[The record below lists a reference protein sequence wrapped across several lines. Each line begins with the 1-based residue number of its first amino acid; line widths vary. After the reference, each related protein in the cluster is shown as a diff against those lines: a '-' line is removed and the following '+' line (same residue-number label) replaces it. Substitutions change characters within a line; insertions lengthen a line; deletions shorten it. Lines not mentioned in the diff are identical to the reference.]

1 MKTEAEQTVENL
13 ENRDTARIDHTSSLQ
28 VKDLQSGKIHKAK
41 MINYSKEGFY
51 FESDSVL
58 NPGMQIYIGIENSPY
73 ASLPDVLEYHRAQ
86 IMWRKKLKRSFFRFG
101 YGLKLA
107 SSANKQDLKNDINK
121 TKDLRKRP
129 RRPYN
134 QSTMFATQNGIFEGL
149 IKNISSSGVF
159 IMAKSAFE
167 VGQIIT
173 LVLPF
178 KNGKEVKVKG
188 EIVWTNDAGFG
199 LKFLSMD
206 KKLSPPKKK

>member
-1 MKTEAEQTVENL
+1 MKRTAEQTVENL

-41 MINYSKEGFY
+41 MLNYSKEGFY
-51 FESDSVL
+51 FESDSAL
-58 NPGMQIYIGIENSPY
+58 NPGMQFYIGIQNSPY
-73 ASLPDVLEYHRAQ
+73 ASLPDVLEYHRAL

-101 YGLKLA
+101 YGVKLA
-107 SSANKQDLKNDINK
+107 SSDNKQDLKKDIEK
-121 TKDLRKRP
+121 TKDSRKHP

-134 QSTMFATQNGIFEGL
+134 QSTMFATQNGIFDGS

-159 IMAKSAFE
+159 ITAKSAFE

-173 LVLPF
+173 LSLPF

-188 EIVWTNDAGFG
+188 EIVWTNGEGFG
-199 LKFLSMD
+199 LKFLNIG
-206 KKLSPPKKK
+206 KK

>member
-1 MKTEAEQTVENL
+1 MKTKAEPTVENL

-28 VKDLQSGKIHKAK
+28 VKDL
-41 MINYSKEGFY
+41 GFY

-73 ASLPDVLEYHRAQ
+73 ASSPDVLEYHRAQ

-101 YGLKLA
+101 YGVKLA

-121 TKDLRKRP
+121 TKDLRKHP
-129 RRPYN
+129 RRQYN
-134 QSTMFATQNGIFEGL
+134 KSTMFATRDGISEGL

-159 IMAKSAFE
+159 IMAKSSLK
-167 VGQIIT
+167 VGQILT
-173 LVLPF
+173 LSLPF

-188 EIVWTNDAGFG
+188 EIVWTNDEGFG
-199 LKFLSMD
+199 IKFLSMD
-206 KKLSPPKKK
+206 KKLSPPKKNNS